1 MKKKLIARCTGALLM
16 GATLA
21 TVQLPAWAQAGS
33 PDKPIRLVVPLGVGS
48 TVDSVARAIGP
59 GFSAVTGRPIIV
71 ENLGGGGGI
80 VGTTQIVK
88 ARKDGDTLGMISSNH
103 VINPGIYKS
112 LPYDSLKDITPI
124 AVFVTVPLVLVTKPS
139 LPVTNV
145 KDLVALVNAEPGKY
159 NYGSAGNGS
168 TLHLAAELFQ
178 REAKVDIKHV
188 PYRGTGQLVVDL
200 MGGQVD
206 LGFVSVSA
214 AAPQIKAGTL
224 RALAVT
230 TLTRVPSLPDVP
242 TMVEAGVP
250 DFSFDAWIALI
261 GPADLPND
269 IVETNYQALK
279 KALTS
284 TEAQSAVGG
293 QGLMLMDVGPDA
305 APAFFAAE
313 LAKHQQLIKQSQA
326 MLD

>member
-1 MKKKLIARCTGALLM
+1 M
-16 GATLA
+16 GAALA
-21 TVQLPAWAQAGS
+21 MAQLPAWAQTGS
-33 PDKPIRLVVPLGVGS
+33 SDKPIRMVVPLAVGS
-48 TVDSVARAIGP
+48 TVDSVARAVGP
-59 GFSAVTGRPIIV
+59 GFSAATGHPIVV

-80 VGTTQIVK
+80 VGTTQIVN
-88 ARKDGDTLGMISSNH
+88 AAKDGLTLGMISSNH

-112 LPYDSLKDITPI
+112 IPYDSLKDITPI
-124 AVFVTVPLVLVTKPS
+124 AVFVTVPLVLVAKPS

-145 KDLVALVNAEPGKY
+145 KDLIALAKAEPGKL

-178 REAKVDIKHV
+178 RETKVDIKHV
-188 PYRGTGQLVVDL
+188 PYRGTGPMVIDLV
-200 MGGQVD
+200 GGQVD

-214 AAPQIKAGTL
+214 AAPQIKAGKL

-261 GPADLPND
+261 GPAGLSKDV
-269 IVETNYQALK
+269 VEANYKAMK
-279 KALTS
+279 TALTS
-284 TEAQSAVGG
+284 SEAQNAITG
-293 QGLMLMDVGPDA
+293 QGLMVMDIGPDA
-305 APAFFAAE
+305 APAFFETE
-313 LAKHQQLIKQSQA
+313 LAKHQQLVKQSQA
-326 MLD
+326 TLD